1 MVSANK
7 AILAQMHFMPEW
19 GVVRPPLVS
28 LSEDATQQLLAA
40 LKALHFELDQPLVV
54 D

>member
-1 MVSANK
+1 
-7 AILAQMHFMPEW
+7 LHFVPEW
-19 GVVRPPLVS
+19 NVVRPPLVS
-28 LSEDATQQLLAA
+28 LSDDATRHLLAA